1 MIIYLSGIAKDLVR
15 DSFKH
20 RMKHIMT
27 SFAYIDTE
35 KEDPIITRFL
45 EFKEDINAGDQKG
58 RIHPAVRKRK
68 SRNRIKRDA

>member
-35 KEDPIITRFL
+35 KEDPIITKFL
-45 EFKEDINAGDQKG
+45 ELKEGKHEAKSK
-58 RIHPAVRKRK
+58 RIRRRNVRKVK
-68 SRNRIKRDA
+68 